1 MKSSLMGPSMWAHSP
16 FPLWDEAG
24 RDRLVL
30 RQMEMQGLRAVNEE
44 ELPGKV
50 LKADTSL
57 MF

>member
-1 MKSSLMGPSMWAHSP
+1 MGPSMWAHSP